1 MFTLQLGKT
10 DKARNS
16 TKIADG
22 LNSTIEVLLKDNTS
36 IISPTFELRCDF
48 NSMPYPAEIFGYNY
62 CYCPEFKRYYFIS
75 DIISETSRVFYIV
88 CQVDV
93 LATFRDD
100 ILNTKA
106 FILYAESKYN
116 SMLTDSRL
124 PISSRSERHNV
135 YVDISE
141 FNNDGCFIL
150 TIASQSGGKNG
161 CALTLS
167 LNSEQMSEVADKL
180 YSADFW
186 DNIKQYFVD
195 PLDAIISCI
204 WIPISQ
210 STVSALGLT
219 YNIKF
224 GGYVLGSGDF
234 ASRTVKLSTI
244 HIKPYVKYKGRV
256 WNPDTNSYEVSW
268 ADYRNCEPVSQY
280 TLFLPGYGITEIPMV
295 DIIGDGKIEPEIYID
310 IILSPI
316 TGDITYIIQPF
327 SNGLG
332 AEAFYNAIKICKG
345 NIGVEVPVSSRQRG
359 YASTLGN
366 LSQALTSG
374 IATTITGSAYA
385 AIGTVQSIG
394 DAVLNMFNT
403 EYSVSGNLGGW
414 SMTGTMYKAICYTE
428 VKAISDSPSNINSCI
443 GRPLYQTKKLGDMIG
458 LVKCTGAY
466 VKTWATQQEHE
477 MIAHYVNSS
486 TNFIFG
492 GLIIE

>member
-1 MFTLQLGKT
+1 MFTLQFGVT

-16 TKIADG
+16 TKIAEG
-22 LNSTIEVLLKDNTS
+22 LTISIEVNLKDDTS
-36 IISPTFELRCDF
+36 IISPTFELRCEF
-48 NSMPYPAEIFGYNY
+48 NGMSYPSQVFGYNY
-62 CYCPEFKRYYFIS
+62 CYCPEFKRYYFIT
-75 DIISETSRVFYIV
+75 DIISETSRLFYIL

-124 PISSRSERHNV
+124 PISNRSERHSV
-135 YVDISE
+135 YVDIPE
-141 FNNDGCFIL
+141 FDSSGCFIL
-150 TIASQSGGKNG
+150 TIASQNGGKNG
-161 CALTLS
+161 CALTLA
-167 LNSEQMSEVADKL
+167 LNSTQMGEVADKL

-186 DNIKQYFVD
+186 DNIKEYVIN

-204 WIPISQ
+204 WLPVSQ
-210 STVSALGLT
+210 SVIAPLGLT
-219 YNIKF
+219 TSISF
-224 GGYVLGSGDF
+224 GGYYLGSGNW
-234 ASRTVKLSTI
+234 AERTIKFSTI
-244 HIKPYVKYKGRV
+244 HVKPYVKYKGSV
-256 WNPDTNSYEVSW
+256 WNPSTNSYEYSW
-268 ADYRNCEPVSQY
+268 ADYRNCEPISQY
-280 TLFLPGYGITEIPMV
+280 TMFLPGYGILEIPMI
-295 DIIGDGKIEPEIYID
+295 DIIGNGKIEPEIYVD

-327 SNGLG
+327 SNGSG

-345 NIGVEVPVSSRQRG
+345 NIGVEVPVSSRQKG
-359 YASTLGN
+359 YAAAVSS
-366 LSQALTSG
+366 LSQSLASG
-374 IATTITGSAYA
+374 VATTLTGSAYA

-394 DAVLNMFNT
+394 DSILNMFNT
-403 EYSVSGNLGGW
+403 GYSVSGNLGGW
-414 SMTGTMYKAICYTE
+414 SMTNTMYKVVCYTE
-428 VKAISDSPSNINSCI
+428 VKEISDSPSNINECI
-443 GRPLYQTKKLGDMIG
+443 GRPLYQVQKLGDMNG

-477 MIAHYVNSS
+477 MIAQYVNSS